1 MVRGTAMLFDE
12 KSGIVYLKGTVPYCQ
27 IYPGAYIP
35 RALEFSREDGESS
48 ASDIAREILGL
59 SKLNFNNTQFDSG
72 DPITVRA
79 ARRVGDILK
88 HVPSG
93 KRSIRGF
100 VISPDAIADRS
111 YHLRTTS
118 CFESFVHCRGKAE
131 VISWSTCGPIRVS
144 EGYFRRFW

>member
-93 KRSIRGF
+93 KKVNSRFR
-100 VISPDAIADRS
+100 
-111 YHLRTTS
+111 
-118 CFESFVHCRGKAE
+118 
-131 VISWSTCGPIRVS
+131 
-144 EGYFRRFW
+144 YFT